1 MKKNLYFLVLITFLS
16 INVFAQGSLKYS
28 ITIKDTSQKPI
39 KNLKIVMKESATN
52 EKIVYY
58 TDYAG
63 TANIE
68 LDHGGRWW
76 MTIGKMY
83 KYQYLDVPEYGRASG
98 SELMTYDIKSWEHE
112 HQPMFNRSGIQF
124 SSIEQKL
131 KTSDRPK
138 SDEVDFNLHV
148 KRSDRSGLPVFP
160 VTITCIEDKIKY
172 KAMTNGDGTARLML
186 PYGKTYEIDIDGIES
201 YDFVELPERS
211 GRMNYYIVY
220 DPTDIDE
227 KTVNDTV
234 YQKLSL
240 DYNATSARV
249 KYYVEVM
256 SSSGELAADEP
267 VYLSLVG
274 SNLVYFAKT
283 DNEGKAHFLLPI
295 KKQYLIN
302 LEYQKDIDVINL
314 MRVKGIG
321 EGHFSLTYHP
331 DPKLE
336 FPERYIPTSQDL
348 LIEEFNNFLTKQFPK
363 PVEDKPF
370 RLFIKWGNE
379 LINSTAKE
387 AILHVGFSSADN
399 ESEAYGPPVNVSFV
413 VDKSGSMAGYERIES
428 LKESMLNFVG
438 HLRQNDHVSFIS
450 FNDVPELVISG
461 NRMAEIKD
469 ELIQE
474 INFLEA
480 GGGTNI
486 YKAMIVGYEEVLKSY
501 KKGGT
506 NRLLLLTDGYGSIEI
521 DTIVNKSKE
530 YNAKGVDI
538 SAIGVGSNY
547 NQALLKLLSG
557 NSGGMFQHVG
567 QAYDLKES
575 FRRELNGMLY
585 PIATN
590 VSIEI
595 EFNEKI
601 IFSNLYG
608 FEFSKSGKKV
618 IMKLDNIYPNMNE
631 LTIVKFNLEKADKS
645 IEKLPVVIR
654 MKYFNYKTQK
664 QELIT
669 EKAFLKWTEETGQ
682 YELVHEAEE
691 KRLYAIA
698 IMNQSLK
705 VMADAFS
712 ADDYQKALDAVNR
725 AIEQINNLYPDARDE
740 DVDKL
745 YKRLR
750 EYAHILIQYKKNVLK
765 KM

>member
-1 MKKNLYFLVLITFLS
+1 
-16 INVFAQGSLKYS
+16 
-28 ITIKDTSQKPI
+28 
-39 KNLKIVMKESATN
+39 MKESVTN

-124 SSIEQKL
+124 SNIEQKL
-131 KTSDRPK
+131 KTSDKPK

-148 KRSDRSGLPVFP
+148 KRSDRSGLPVFS

-172 KAMTNGDGTARLML
+172 KAMTNGEGTARLML

-220 DPTDIDE
+220 DPTEIEE
-227 KTVNDTV
+227 KIVNDTV

-370 RLFIKWGNE
+370 KLFIKWGNE

-486 YKAMIVGYEEVLKSY
+486 YKAMILGYEEVLKSY

-506 NRLLLLTDGYGSIEI
+506 NRLLLLTDGYGSTEI

-575 FRRELNGMLY
+575 FRRELSGMLY

-631 LTIVKFNLEKADKS
+631 LAIVKFNLEKADKS

-664 QELIT
+664 HELIT
-669 EKAFLKWTEETGQ
+669 EKAFLKWTEERGQ

-691 KRLYAIA
+691 KKLYAIA

-750 EYAHILIQYKKNVLK
+750 EYAHILIQYKK
-765 KM
+765 MF